1 MREGAETERQGQGR
15 LRTLVEAWRT
25 VLELEATVAAAA
37 EALLEELREPAREAA
52 LEGVATLLRSRVVRV
67 VAVVEPLTEL

>member
-1 MREGAETERQGQGR
+1 MRERAETERQGR
-15 LRTLVEAWRT
+15 TKTLVEAWCA
-25 VLELEATVAAAA
+25 VLELEAAVAAAAA

>member
-1 MREGAETERQGQGR
+1 M
-15 LRTLVEAWRT
+15 EAWRA
-25 VLELEATVAAAA
+25 VLELEAAVAATT
-37 EALLEELREPAREAA
+37 EALLEELCEPAGEAA

>member
-1 MREGAETERQGQGR
+1 M
-15 LRTLVEAWRT
+15 EAWRT
-25 VLELEATVAAAA
+25 VLELEAAVAAAAA